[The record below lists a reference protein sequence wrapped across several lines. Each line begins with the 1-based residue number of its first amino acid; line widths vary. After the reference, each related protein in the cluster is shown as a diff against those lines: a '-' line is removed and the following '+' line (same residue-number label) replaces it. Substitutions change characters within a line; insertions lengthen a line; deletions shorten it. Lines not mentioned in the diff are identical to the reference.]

1 MERAETL
8 VTLFG
13 RVVEQAPH
21 EEKVVDGEVRLPLA
35 ALAGQALGIARIIRQ
50 QRGAGPENIGILLP
64 NSIGYLAAFF
74 GVMVSGKTVVPVN
87 FLLSPSEIHRI
98 LNDAKISLLLT
109 ALPFSELARN
119 LCEASGGTLKVV
131 YLDQPEMMQGY
142 GKAKLDDTVGA
153 IATLERDSGVGAED
167 AACLLYTSGTQGMA
181 KGVVLSHRNL
191 VANYKG
197 CRELMAIGPDDV
209 FLCVLPLFHSFAITA
224 AMLLPLLSGARVVL
238 QGRFMASQMLKLVS
252 DERVSVLMLVPAM
265 YELLLKSQLLSK
277 TQLGS
282 LRYAISGG
290 GPLSPLLEKT
300 FEDATGMPLL
310 NGYGLT
316 EAAPVISVN
325 LPQKRRPGSVGF
337 PLPNLRVEIWD
348 DRGQRL
354 ERGTIG
360 EIMVQGDNVMKGYH
374 GLEEETRQVITK
386 EAWLHTGDCGFLDDD
401 GFLYITGRKK
411 DLIICGG
418 ENIYP
423 QEIEDVIAAHP
434 AVELVAVVGVHDKL
448 RGEYPKAFVKIKENC
463 HVSARDLKEFCRK
476 QLASFKIPREVEF
489 LADLPCN
496 VLGKVLKYM
505 LVRAEK
511 RDAQGEAQNR

>member
-1 MERAETL
+1 MERVETL

-13 RVVEQAPH
+13 RVMEQAPH

-64 NSIGYLAAFF
+64 NSIGFLAAFF
-74 GVMVSGKTVVPVN
+74 GVLLSGKTNVPVN

-98 LNDAKISLLLT
+98 LDDAKISLLLT
-109 ALPFSELARN
+109 ALPFSELVRKM
-119 LCEASGGTLKVV
+119 CEASGGTLKVV
-131 YLDQPEMMQGY
+131 YLDQPEMMQEY
-142 GKAKLDDTVGA
+142 GEAKLDDTVGA
-153 IATLERDSGVGAED
+153 ITTLERDSGVGAED
-167 AACLLYTSGTQGMA
+167 AACLLYTSGTQGTA
-181 KGVVLSHRNL
+181 KGVMLSHRNL

-197 CRELMAIGPDDV
+197 CRELMAIKADDV

-224 AMLLPLLSGARVVL
+224 AMLLPVLSGARVVL
-238 QGRFMASQMLKLVS
+238 QGRFMASQTLKLVL

-310 NGYGLT
+310 NGYGMT

-354 ERGTIG
+354 ERGTVG

-386 EAWLHTGDCGFLDDD
+386 KRWLHTGDCGFLDDD
-401 GFLYITGRKK
+401 GFLYITGREK

-434 AVELVAVVGVHDKL
+434 AVELVAVVGAHDKL
-448 RGEYPKAFVKIKENC
+448 RGEYPKAFVKLKENC
-463 HVSARDLKEFCRK
+463 HVSARDLKEFCRE
-476 QLASFKIPREVEF
+476 QLASFKVPREVEF

-496 VLGKVLKYM
+496 VLGKVLKYL

-511 RDAQGEAQNR
+511 RDAHEDRPNS